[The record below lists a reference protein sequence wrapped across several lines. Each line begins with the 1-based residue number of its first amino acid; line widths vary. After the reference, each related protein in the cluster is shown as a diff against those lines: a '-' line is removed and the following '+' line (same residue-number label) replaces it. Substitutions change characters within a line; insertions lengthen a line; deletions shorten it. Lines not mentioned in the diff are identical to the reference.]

1 MSTSERHQRGPHRP
15 SRTSHGFPLGWKVT
29 IGAGGLLALVLL
41 STVAAIFVVV
51 GMKDDQAQITDR
63 ELTYGEA
70 VDAAA
75 LQAKGV
81 ANDERGYLLSGD
93 DKFLVEAEGR
103 IGSARSAFGTARE
116 VAGTPQQHAAA
127 NGALAGFERWVS
139 AVHREVADFKS
150 GNRRVA
156 IDASLGESRTLRKAY
171 ERSLTEAQE
180 LDVAQIAS
188 SRESIDAESS
198 RSIRTLGLF
207 LGCALVVGAL
217 IAAWLVR
224 AIAMPVARLVA
235 LLSATGTGTVP
246 IE

>member
-1 MSTSERHQRGPHRP
+1 MEGDH
-15 SRTSHGFPLGWKVT
+15 
-29 IGAGGLLALVLL
+29 GAGGLLALVLF
-41 STVAAIFVVV
+41 STVAAILVVI

-63 ELTYGEA
+63 ELSYGEA

-81 ANDERGYLLSGD
+81 ANDERGFLLSGD
-93 DKFLVEAEGR
+93 AKFLLEAQR
-103 IGSARSAFGTARE
+103 RTGSARSAFETARD
-116 VAGTPQQHAAA
+116 VAATPQQHEAAV
-127 NGALAGFERWVS
+127 GALAGFERWVS
-139 AVHREVADFKS
+139 AVRREVADFKS

-156 IDASLGESRTLRKAY
+156 IDASLGESRTLRKDY

-188 SRESIDAESS
+188 SRQSIDAESS

-224 AIAMPVARLVA
+224 AIALPVARLVT
-235 LLSATGTGTVP
+235 LLSSTGTVP